1 MSDEVVTI
9 LVMDNQG
16 NSSIRKITDA
26 FDTSDTAWP
35 HLVEV
40 FMEQLQGLGYG
51 FISTPGEMADVLNE
65 FHQQCIHEKY
75 DHKEENPVV
84 EEKKYPYTGMYTDK
98 DGITLVTFD
107 SPKHGRCIFSNRYL
121 STTGR
126 ISNEWNE
133 DTFTKVSK

>member
-16 NSSIRKITDA
+16 NNSIRKITDA

-40 FMEQLQGLGYG
+40 FLEQLQGLGYG

-84 EEKKYPYTGMYTDK
+84 EKMKYPYIGVCADEK
-98 DGITLVTFD
+98 GVTLVEFTNKD
-107 SPKHGRCIFSNRYL
+107 TGTCIYTKGHHNTIGEYCKNWAEENF
-121 STTGR
+121 
-126 ISNEWNE
+126 E
-133 DTFTKVSK
+133 KVSK